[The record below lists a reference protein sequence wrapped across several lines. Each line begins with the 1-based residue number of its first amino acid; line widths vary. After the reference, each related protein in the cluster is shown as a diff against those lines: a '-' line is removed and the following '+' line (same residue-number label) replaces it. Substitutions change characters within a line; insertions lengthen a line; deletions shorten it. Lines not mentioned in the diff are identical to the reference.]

1 MATTEEPT
9 RHDVD
14 VPDVAPGPGR
24 RLRPLEILQPT
35 PSELYPTSDNPDLL
49 EINLGPNHPST
60 HGVLRLV
67 TTLDGEIVV
76 GLKCEV
82 GYVHTGIEK
91 NIEQKQYWKAITYV
105 PRMDYLSFFHGEH
118 SFCLAVEKL
127 LELEV
132 PRRAEWLRVIASEL
146 ARLHS
151 HLVFLG
157 TGSVDLGGIA
167 LLFYCFRERDEVLD
181 LFEMVAGQRMHPR
194 YCQVGGVSDDI
205 PKGFDPVC
213 RRTIASLR
221 RRIDEYDEIIG
232 ANPIWRERTKGV
244 GVIPADFAVAMGL
257 TGPNLRAS
265 GVPYDLRS
273 ANGGYGGYR
282 ELGYVPVTSEDG
294 DSFARF
300 RVRVEEMRASLDLIE
315 RALDG
320 LPEGPWIS
328 DDRKVV
334 LPPRHELHTSMESL
348 IHHFK
353 LVTEGFRVPAGDVY
367 APVESSRGE
376 YGFYMIA
383 NGSAKPWRAHLRSPS
398 LTSLQS
404 IAAVVQGAYL
414 ADLIAI
420 LASLDPVMGDVDR

>member
-1 MATTEEPT
+1 MGVVVEKSWPT
-9 RHDVD
+9 
-14 VPDVAPGPGR
+14 
-24 RLRPLEILQPT
+24 LEVLPI
-35 PSELYPTSDNPDLL
+35 PSELRADSDNPDLL

-67 TTLDGEIVV
+67 TTLDGETVV
-76 GLKCEV
+76 GLRCV
-82 GYVHTGIEK
+82 IGYVHTGIEK
-91 NIEQKQYWKAITYV
+91 NIEQKTYWKAITYV
-105 PRMDYLSFFHGEH
+105 PRMDYLSFFHGETA
-118 SFCLAVEKL
+118 FCMAVEKL

-132 PRRAEWLRVIASEL
+132 PRRAEWLRVIFQEL

-181 LFEMVAGQRMHPR
+181 LFEMVAGYRMHPR
-194 YCQVGGVSDDI
+194 YCQVGGVFDDI
-205 PKGFDPVC
+205 PRGFEPVC
-213 RRTIASLR
+213 RRFISYLR
-221 RRIDEYDEIIG
+221 DRIDEYDEIIG
-232 ANPIWRERTKGV
+232 ANPIWLERTQGV
-244 GVIPADFAVAMGL
+244 GVVPPDFAIRMGL

-265 GVPYDLRS
+265 GIPYDLRS

-282 ELGYVPVTSEDG
+282 EIGYTPVTAPEG
-294 DSFARF
+294 DTYARF
-300 RVRVEEMRASLDLIE
+300 RVRVEEMRASLDVIE

-328 DDRKVV
+328 DNRKVV

-353 LVTEGFRVPAGDVY
+353 IVTEGYRVPAGEVY
-367 APVESSRGE
+367 VPIESARGE
-376 YGFYMIA
+376 FGFHLISD
-383 NGSAKPWRAHLRSPS
+383 GSSKPWRAHLRSAS
-398 LTSLQS
+398 LVCLESL
-404 IAAVVQGAYL
+404 AAVANGVYL

-420 LASLDPVMGDVDR
+420 LASFDPVMGDVDR